1 MEKSQHS
8 VSGARV
14 RSAHIAAKGV
24 GGGVVVVV
32 VVDDEG

>member
-14 RSAHIAAKGV
+14 RSAHIAAKEV
-24 GGGVVVVV
+24 GVVVV
-32 VVDDEG
+32 DG

>member
-14 RSAHIAAKGV
+14 RSVHIAAKE
-24 GGGVVVVV
+24 GGGVV
-32 VVDDEG
+32 DG